1 MRKGRW
7 PVTRQGVGTVGVRRV
22 GRGTVVTAAALV
34 CGVSSLLAPGAAYAA
49 PAEPEPRTD
58 RSLEEVRKEMD
69 GLYRRAEAATE
80 AYNRARSAS
89 EKQSQE
95 IVRIAR
101 SIADAQ
107 KRMDRLRTQAGALA
121 RAQYRAGSLPD
132 EARLL
137 LNDDPG
143 DFLRDAR
150 LARKGH
156 QATKGLMTTLAAT
169 QRDLDGYAKSANE
182 QWRKLEEN
190 RKRKAAAKK
199 QVKARLAAVREL
211 ESTLQREE
219 LERLRELEDE
229 AARKA
234 QAKWLGSGV
243 LDKAGGKASERGR
256 KAIAYATRQIGKD
269 YEWGAEG
276 PKTYDCSG
284 LTSQAWLAAGRAIPR
299 TSQEQWRQLP
309 RVDIEDM
316 RPGDL
321 IIYHQDAGHVGMYVG
336 DGAIVHAPR
345 PGRQVT
351 LAGAGSM
358 RILGVVRPD
367 K

>member
-1 MRKGRW
+1 M
-7 PVTRQGVGTVGVRRV
+7 
-22 GRGTVVTAAALV
+22 TATALV
-34 CGVSSLLAPGAAYAA
+34 CAVSALIVPGAAGVAYAA
-49 PAEPEPRTD
+49 PLEPRPKPAAD
-58 RSLEEVRKEMD
+58 RSLEEVRKEID
-69 GLYRRAEAATE
+69 GLYRKAEAATD
-80 AYNRARSAS
+80 AYNAARSAS
-89 EKQSQE
+89 EKQSRQ
-95 IVRIAR
+95 IVRIAKD
-101 SIADAQ
+101 IVEAQ
-107 KRMDRLRTQAGALA
+107 KRMDRLRNQAGALA

-132 EARLL
+132 EAQLL
-137 LNDDPG
+137 LKNEPE
-143 DFLRDAR
+143 DFFRGAD
-150 LARKGH
+150 LARKGQ
-156 QATKGLMTTLAAT
+156 QATKGLMTALART
-169 QRDLDGYAKSANE
+169 QRDLDGYARSANE

-190 RKRKAAAKK
+190 RKKKAAAKK
-199 QVKARLAAVREL
+199 EIKDRLADAKKV
-211 ESTLQREE
+211 ESRLAKEE

-234 QAKWLGSGV
+234 QARWLGSGV
-243 LDKAGGKASERGR
+243 LDEIGGRASKQGK
-256 KAIAYATRQIGKD
+256 KAIAFATKQIGKD
-269 YEWGAEG
+269 YVWGAEG
-276 PKTYDCSG
+276 PDTYDCSG

-321 IIYHQDAGHVGMYVG
+321 IIYHDDASHVGMYVG